1 MGQKLTNIC
10 TSDGVKDKRAKRQ
23 WNTRSTWVKGQREC
37 LLGNQQIEATI
48 WRELQICPDCK
59 SSQAFC
65 LTETIWCGGQLDPFI
80 NSNVSVVF
88 APESVQSVCY
98 TTLSNVGSL
107 AHSFPLLGG
116 AGSPEQPILGQRG
129 LQAHT
134 FPMSFQHFSS
144 HFCRNYLIS
153 LITDMGTH
161 HFPFGNYPN
170 FAFHTFPQQ
179 NSN

>member
-1 MGQKLTNIC
+1 M
-10 TSDGVKDKRAKRQ
+10 
-23 WNTRSTWVKGQREC
+23 
-37 LLGNQQIEATI
+37 
-48 WRELQICPDCK
+48 
-59 SSQAFC
+59 
-65 LTETIWCGGQLDPFI
+65 
-80 NSNVSVVF
+80 F

-98 TTLSNVGSL
+98 TTLSNVGSV

-134 FPMSFQHFSS
+134 FPLSFQHFSS

-161 HFPFGNYPN
+161 HFPFGNYLN
-170 FAFHTFPQQ
+170 FAFHTFLSKIPINHTDTCFLFCKAIHQSLPTLYNNPLFTPNIYKQQ
-179 NSN
+179 TCVLTFHTFTLFVFKIEC